1 MDVGTAVASAFSAGI
16 SMYGVLAALGIAG
29 RLDWIAAPAVL
40 QRPGVLV
47 VLLGLFVVDLIV
59 DKIAWLDSV
68 WDAIHTVLRPAAGAT
83 IMAIAPDQALPVPVA
98 LGIGGALALTSHS
111 AKAATRVLVNTSP
124 EPASN
129 VVVSAAEDGLVAVLM
144 AFAIANPEVAAA
156 LTALLVLAALAVIA
170 TAWIGVSRFRKRR
183 AARRRADPPPGG
195 ARPPGSP
202 PPPAPGPPPG

>member
-29 RLDWIAAPAVL
+29 RLDWITAPEVL

-59 DKIAWLDSV
+59 DKIAWLDSA
-68 WDAIHTVLRPAAGAT
+68 WDAVHTVLRPAAGAT
-83 IMAIAPDQALPVPVA
+83 IMATAPDQALPVPVA

-111 AKAATRVLVNTSP
+111 AKSATRVLVNTSP
-124 EPASN
+124 EPVSN
-129 VVVSAAEDGLVAVLM
+129 VVVSTAEDGLVAVLM
-144 AFAIANPEVAAA
+144 AFAIANPEVAAV

-170 TAWIGVSRFRKRR
+170 TAWWGIRKVRRRR
-183 AARRRADPPPGG
+183 AAKRGGEGPPGG
-195 ARPPGSP
+195 AGPPGFP
-202 PPPAPGPPPG
+202 PPPGPGPRPG